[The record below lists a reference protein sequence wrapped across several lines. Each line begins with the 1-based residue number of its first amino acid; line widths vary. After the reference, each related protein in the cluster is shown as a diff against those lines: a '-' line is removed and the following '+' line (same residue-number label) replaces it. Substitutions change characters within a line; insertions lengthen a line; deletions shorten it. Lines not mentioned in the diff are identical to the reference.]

1 MTEAAANS
9 LFVVCFPSFLFRD
22 DGLNNS
28 QAHIALNDHTSLFQ
42 ENKEHLHGI
51 FHLLCLRFSLTPVII
66 VMTSASSLRL
76 CLDCDS
82 DSDSDLSLEDDQ
94 SGSYASTHSSDSED
108 EEGPLPHEECWES
121 LAANVGKRPPPSQGT
136 EPQLIQTLVL
146 SLHLTYL
153 TSNAFLLKSSS
164 GTQTLN
170 GLVIVGH
177 GLNRVVTL
185 GLWG

>member
-1 MTEAAANS
+1 MTGAAAKS

-42 ENKEHLHGI
+42 ETKEHLHGT
-51 FHLLCLRFSLTPVII
+51 FHLHCLGFSLTPVISA
-66 VMTSASSLRL
+66 MTSVSSLCL

-121 LAANVGKRPPPSQGT
+121 LASNVGKRQPPSQGT
-136 EPQLIQTLVL
+136 EPQLIQTYVL
-146 SLHLTYL
+146 SLHL
-153 TSNAFLLKSSS
+153 AFS
-164 GTQTLN
+164 GTRAKWTALTLN
-170 GLVIVGH
+170 QNVCS
-177 GLNRVVTL
+177 
-185 GLWG
+185 